1 MRGKSLYS
9 DEPECWICHSP
20 VVHVHHIYPGTG
32 RRGVSDREGCWVY
45 LCPAHHNM
53 SNMGVHFD
61 KELDAFFRSDCQRR
75 WERREGISDPE
86 HKAFIEL
93 MGRNYLEDE

>member
-1 MRGKSLYS
+1 
-9 DEPECWICHSP
+9 
-20 VVHVHHIYPGTG
+20 
-32 RRGVSDREGCWVY
+32 
-45 LCPAHHNM
+45 M

-86 HKAFIEL
+86 HRAFIEL